1 MQISR
6 HWRMN
11 ALRYRLEGVRTQH
24 GETRLQSRPAAATR
38 EQAAAPAP
46 RARATAAR

>member
-6 HWRMN
+6 HWRLN

-24 GETRLQSRPAAATR
+24 GETRLQQRPAVATR
-38 EQAAAPAP
+38 EQAESQPP
-46 RARATAAR
+46 RARAAAAR